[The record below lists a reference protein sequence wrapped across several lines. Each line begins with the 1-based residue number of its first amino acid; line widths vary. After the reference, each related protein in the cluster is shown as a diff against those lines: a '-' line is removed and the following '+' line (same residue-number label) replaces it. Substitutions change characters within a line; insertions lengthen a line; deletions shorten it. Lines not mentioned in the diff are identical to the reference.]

1 MLVRAQRE
9 ERLQVSGRLAGV
21 RRREGRGDLFN
32 TAVAEGARSQPPKP
46 GAQPGEYPQYA
57 STAAGGSRAQI
68 LAEAAGA
75 PSTRLPLP
83 RAPAPPPPH
92 RHPLL
97 PAPLSGAS
105 GCSPPPHPR
114 PPAGRGQRLLSGE
127 QSPGGAPPAAPS
139 PPRLCTRRSP
149 SVLLRASP
157 SAALTPR
164 APAPRR
170 RGTYSS
176 QELDLVLAFAPLGH
190 GSPSLCFSRT
200 AAHGRTALRLGAS
213 GLRMPARLPQVD
225 SSARRRAASARYGR
239 RGMRLTA
246 GRGAE
251 LPAPPLLQVIRS
263 PLPPRAEPAAQRPL
277 LAAPRSYACT
287 ARLRRASASERE
299 SVVNAGSMNRR

>member
-139 PPRLCTRRSP
+139 PPRLCTRRPP

-164 APAPRR
+164 APCPTPARHLQFAGTESRPRLRPPRPWLPLSLLLPDRCSRPHRSAAGSERAADARAPAAGGQLCPPPRR
-170 RGTYSS
+170 QCPLRAEGDAINRG
-176 QELDLVLAFAPLGH
+176 EGGGAPG
-190 GSPSLCFSRT
+190 PP
-200 AAHGRTALRLGAS
+200 AAAGDPQ
-213 GLRMPARLPQVD
+213 PAP
-225 SSARRRAASARYGR
+225 SARRARRTAPLAGCSAELRVHGAASPGV
-239 RGMRLTA
+239 GL
-246 GRGAE
+246 
-251 LPAPPLLQVIRS
+251 
-263 PLPPRAEPAAQRPL
+263 
-277 LAAPRSYACT
+277 
-287 ARLRRASASERE
+287 
-299 SVVNAGSMNRR
+299 

>member
-68 LAEAAGA
+68 RAEAAGA

-114 PPAGRGQRLLSGE
+114 PPAGGTGCSAESKAPAGHPPLLPRLPACARDVPPRSSSGHRP
-127 QSPGGAPPAAPS
+127 QPPS
-139 PPRLCTRRSP
+139 PREP
-149 SVLLRASP
+149 
-157 SAALTPR
+157 
-164 APAPRR
+164 PAPRR

-176 QELDLVLAFAPLGH
+176 QELNLVLAFAPLGH